1 MQGLSLNSNGI
12 VKHHHTIVA
21 GNGVPPQASQ
31 SAEQHGTG
39 LISRVK
45 NTYSVQRNAL
55 NYRVL
60 TMKTDRKSADADASS
75 GAGFLNSSPGRQL
88 NGGLGDAGFG
98 LEPSMKFGKTSR
110 FLSDANSASN
120 PMSTGGDD
128 LTSLSWLHSLDMG
141 GMVPHLATPPTPPAS
156 PQPPNFSPS
165 QMSAGEKRKKIE
177 VVEKV
182 DTIDYSVDGSVKPPY
197 SYAALIGMAMRE
209 NQNKMTLSAIYKWI
223 KENFVYYKTADPSW
237 QNSIRHNLSL
247 NKCFLKVPRNKD
259 EPGKGGFWR
268 LDPEHAETLID
279 GAFKKRRPARPA
291 PLSASRSKKRRAI
304 QLQQQQQP
312 HQAQQQQQQ
321 QHPQQQQHSVKVLVQ
336 PVQAA
341 FMPPPTNKPPP
352 RTNNVFLHN
361 DGIELESAMH
371 GAESNLKDD
380 LVWSALLGNEA
391 TEDEWS
397 CRTQELVTDL
407 SHTGDPST
415 YPITIPVANQQQ
427 QQHHHQQQQQHQQ
440 QHQHQQQQQQQQHLL
455 QGHLIVPNEDLVH
468 VSEEQMSTQPHHQI
482 VTITTTTSP
491 TLPSFELSPAS
502 LGVDESEL
510 FTSPEYSEASNDDA
524 ESLAS
529 SLEVKC
535 VNVVGGGPGA
545 AAGTGGVGDG
555 SGWGKG
561 GHYTELPSIHTFC
574 NGLTQL
580 TPLEPASAPVLVQDA
595 HGWGPEV
602 NWDEAKTL
610 SLLDA
615 NLDFDNLIDL
625 DDL

>member
-12 VKHHHTIVA
+12 VKHHHD
-21 GNGVPPQASQ
+21 GDDSQSSQ
-31 SAEQHGTG
+31 SAEHGTG
-39 LISRVK
+39 FINRVK

-55 NYRVL
+55 SYRVL
-60 TMKTDRKSADADASS
+60 TMKTDTKYNDAEGNN
-75 GAGFLNSSPGRQL
+75 GAGFMNASPGNQVNVSL
-88 NGGLGDAGFG
+88 ADNGFG
-98 LEPSMKFGKTSR
+98 MEPSLKFGKNSR
-110 FLSDANSASN
+110 FLSDTNSASN
-120 PMSTGGDD
+120 LASTGGDD

-156 PQPPNFSPS
+156 PQPPNLSPS
-165 QMSAGEKRKKIE
+165 HMSAGEKKRKAE
-177 VVEKV
+177 VVEKL
-182 DTIDYSVDGSVKPPY
+182 DNIDYSLDGSAKPPF

-223 KENFVYYKTADPSW
+223 RENFAYYKTADPSW

-268 LDPEHAETLID
+268 LDPEHADTLID
-279 GAFKKRRPARPA
+279 GAFKKRRPARPS
-291 PLSASRSKKRRAI
+291 PLSTTKSKKRRST
-304 QLQQQQQP
+304 QQQHQEQP
-312 HQAQQQQQQ
+312 HQAQQQ

-352 RTNNVFLHN
+352 RTNVFLHN
-361 DGIELESAMH
+361 DGIELESTMH

-391 TEDEWS
+391 AEDAWS
-397 CRTQELVTDL
+397 CRTQELVTDI
-407 SHTGDPST
+407 SQTGDPST
-415 YPITIPVANQQQ
+415 YPITIPVTSQQQ
-427 QQHHHQQQQQHQQ
+427 HHLHHHPHHHHHQQQQQQQ
-440 QHQHQQQQQQQQHLL
+440 LL
-455 QGHLIVPNEDLVH
+455 QGHLIVPSEEMVH
-468 VSEEQMSTQPHHQI
+468 VSEEQMSQQQQQQHPHI
-482 VTITTTTSP
+482 VTITTTTTSP

-502 LGVDESEL
+502 LGVDDSEL

-529 SLEVKC
+529 SLEIKC
-535 VNVVGGGPGA
+535 VDGTG
-545 AAGTGGVGDG
+545 AGTGGVCDG
-555 SGWGKG
+555 GGWGKG

>member
-12 VKHHHTIVA
+12 AKHHHTIA
-21 GNGVPPQASQ
+21 GNGVLPQASQ
-31 SAEQHGTG
+31 SAEHGTG

-60 TMKTDRKSADADASS
+60 TMKTDRKSADADASN
-75 GAGFLNSSPGRQL
+75 GAGFLNTSPTRQL

-98 LEPSMKFGKTSR
+98 LEPSVKFGKTSR

-165 QMSAGEKRKKIE
+165 HMSAGDKKKKVE

-312 HQAQQQQQQ
+312 PPAQQQQQQQQQ

-352 RTNNVFLHN
+352 RSNNVFLHN

-371 GAESNLKDD
+371 GAENNLKDD
-380 LVWSALLGNEA
+380 LVWSALLGSEA
-391 TEDEWS
+391 PEDEWS

-407 SHTGDPST
+407 SQTGDPST
-415 YPITIPVANQQQ
+415 YPITIPVTNQQQQQQQ
-427 QQHHHQQQQQHQQ
+427 QQHHHQQQQ
-440 QHQHQQQQQQQQHLL
+440 HQHH
-455 QGHLIVPNEDLVH
+455 
-468 VSEEQMSTQPHHQI
+468 HHQHHHHHHHHQRTFCRGI
-482 VTITTTTSP
+482 SSSPTRTWSTSP
-491 TLPSFELSPAS
+491 RTRCRRSRTTRSSPSRRRRRRPRRCR
-502 LGVDESEL
+502 
-510 FTSPEYSEASNDDA
+510 P
-524 ESLAS
+524 S
-529 SLEVKC
+529 S
-535 VNVVGGGPGA
+535 
-545 AAGTGGVGDG
+545 
-555 SGWGKG
+555 
-561 GHYTELPSIHTFC
+561 
-574 NGLTQL
+574 
-580 TPLEPASAPVLVQDA
+580 
-595 HGWGPEV
+595 
-602 NWDEAKTL
+602 
-610 SLLDA
+610 
-615 NLDFDNLIDL
+615 
-625 DDL
+625 